1 MSDAVNFSREPDATT
16 TLTMSRKFPEPA
28 QRLFDA
34 WADPEQNCR
43 WMGPKSVDCR
53 VDVWDFREGG
63 EYEIVMVSSEGNE
76 FPAHGTFETIDPP
89 NRLTMSWAWQHKDM
103 MQGTET
109 HLDLQFEQLDD
120 HNSELRLTH
129 SRMPDNEQAERHQE
143 GWSGSFECLARHL
156 AEKG

>member
-1 MSDAVNFSREPDATT
+1 MSDTVNFSREPDATT

-63 EYEIVMVSSEGNE
+63 EYEIVMVSSDGNE
-76 FPAHGTFETIDPP
+76 FPAHGTFETIDPIDHVLGLAAQGYDTR
-89 NRLTMSWAWQHKDM
+89 NRYP
-103 MQGTET
+103 
-109 HLDLQFEQLDD
+109 
-120 HNSELRLTH
+120 
-129 SRMPDNEQAERHQE
+129 SRPAV
-143 GWSGSFECLARHL
+143 
-156 AEKG
+156 